1 MKNKKTKSDY
11 EPYDPLQ
18 PTPPD
23 WEHLD
28 LHLDELMEKED
39 WSSIAVY
46 VADNERLLLSRW
58 MSEERASLDISL
70 KKGNLSL
77 ALVSGMLSMEEKLNS
92 VFRIGSLYGMLQ
104 LLNKQIKYEK
114 EELYSVQIAEKALS
128 SVKNLDEIVLLL
140 EQNGTLT
147 HSSLARK
154 LGNMKAPTLT
164 DNMKKVISRGLVYD
178 QIYGRFKQ
186 YYLTDTGRIYARNLR
201 KRQNTSMDLERVEN
215 LLESWLKDSTK
226 TESVQEMLIRLWNPK
241 EDTKQKELQR
251 TVLFSKSDNVGTW
264 ARIGREQVSPFEIRI
279 MNRSPKARITDS
291 ESVKSEALIVKPLD
305 QLINASIISNRYQ
318 STALEQSKSVHKGKV
333 VIPHKIRDITD
344 MLKKTG
350 PEYTYSLDSREYTF
364 ID

>member
-1 MKNKKTKSDY
+1 MKNKKTNIDH

-23 WEHLD
+23 WEHID

-70 KKGNLSL
+70 KKGNLNL

-92 VFRIGSLYGMLQ
+92 VFKIGSLYGMLQ

-154 LGNMKAPTLT
+154 LGNMNAPTLT
-164 DNMKKVISRGLVYD
+164 DNMKKVISRGLVYT
-178 QIYGRFKQ
+178 QIYGRYKL

-215 LLESWLKDSTK
+215 ILESWLKDSTK
-226 TESVQEMLIRLWNPK
+226 TESVQEMLIRLCNPK

-251 TVLFSKSDNVGTW
+251 TVLFSKSDNVGIR

-279 MNRSPKARITDS
+279 INRRSKPRIIDS
-291 ESVKSEALIVKPLD
+291 ESVKIEAVNVD
-305 QLINASIISNRYQ
+305 S
-318 STALEQSKSVHKGKV
+318 LEQSVFASVSRNPYIAAYLEQSRPVYGGKTGVPLKNKGMA
-333 VIPHKIRDITD
+333 DI
-344 MLKKTG
+344 LKKTS
-350 PEYTYSLDSREYTF
+350 PTLMYS
-364 ID
+364 